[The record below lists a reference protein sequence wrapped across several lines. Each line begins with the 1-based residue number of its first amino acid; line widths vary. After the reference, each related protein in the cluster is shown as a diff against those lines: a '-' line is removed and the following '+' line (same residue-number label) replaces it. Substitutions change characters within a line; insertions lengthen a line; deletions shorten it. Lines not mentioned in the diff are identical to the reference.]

1 MRFFFL
7 DTSFLINMVKFGQN
21 YIELAQEHF
30 NEILI
35 PSYPKNVMLELQQ
48 IASKDGKLSK
58 QAKLALQIISKF
70 KEFPIIEG
78 KTDELILDLCNKFS
92 GILATADE
100 ELMHKAY
107 SKGIP
112 VAFIKKNGKIVC
124 FKD

>member
-1 MRFFFL
+1 
-7 DTSFLINMVKFGQN
+7 MVKFGKN
-21 YIELAQEHF
+21 YIELAQENF

-78 KTDELILDLCNKFS
+78 KTDELLLDLCNKFN

-107 SKGIP
+107 SKNIP